1 MTTTYP
7 FVLAEDSALKTH
19 LNGITVSDD
28 KSNSRP
34 VKVWYGFPDVEIRDQ
49 SFPYITIDLIDIL
62 PANERQTY
70 GFITDTDNLGTVT
83 PDPNYVYT
91 NQIPVAYDL
100 IYQITSFSRHPR
112 HDRSII
118 YQLMTKFPSK
128 YSRLKVYTPDG
139 TGFTIRSMFVDG
151 FVKRDTVEG
160 ETGNR
165 RLLRNVYTVRVVSQM
180 TPDVANAVATKL
192 VSTVQVNNTTSSI
205 PSGLTP
211 VPPIVIHS

>member
-1 MTTTYP
+1 VTTTYP

-34 VKVWYGFPDVEIRDQ
+34 VKVWYGFPDVEVRDQ

-205 PSGLTP
+205 PSGITP

>member
-34 VKVWYGFPDVEIRDQ
+34 VKVWYGFPDVEVRDQ

-205 PSGLTP
+205 PSGITP

>member
-1 MTTTYP
+1 VTTTYP

-34 VKVWYGFPDVEIRDQ
+34 VKVWYGFPDVEVRDQ

-83 PDPNYVYT
+83 PDANYVYT

>member
-1 MTTTYP
+1 VTTTYP

-205 PSGLTP
+205 PSGITP

>member
-205 PSGLTP
+205 PSGITP

>member
-7 FVLAEDSALKTH
+7 FVLAEDAALKTH

-34 VKVWYGFPDVEIRDQ
+34 VKVWYGFPDVEVRDQ

>member
-1 MTTTYP
+1 VTTTYP
-7 FVLAEDSALKTH
+7 FVLAEDAALKTH

-28 KSNSRP
+28 KSNNRP
-34 VKVWYGFPDVEIRDQ
+34 VKVWYGFPDVEVRDQ

-205 PSGLTP
+205 PSGITP

>member
-7 FVLAEDSALKTH
+7 FVLAEDAALKTH

-28 KSNSRP
+28 KSSSRP
-34 VKVWYGFPDVEIRDQ
+34 VKIWYGFPDVEVRDQ

-83 PDPNYVYT
+83 PDANYVYT

-180 TPDVANAVATKL
+180 TPDVANAMATKL

>member
-7 FVLAEDSALKTH
+7 FVLAEDAALKTH

-28 KSNSRP
+28 KSNNRP
-34 VKVWYGFPDVEIRDQ
+34 VKVWYGFPDVEVRDQ

-205 PSGLTP
+205 PSGITP

>member
-83 PDPNYVYT
+83 PDANYVYT

-112 HDRSII
+112 HYRSII

>member
-7 FVLAEDSALKTH
+7 FVLAEDAALKTH

-28 KSNSRP
+28 KSNNRP
-34 VKVWYGFPDVEIRDQ
+34 VKVWYGFPDVEVRDQ

-83 PDPNYVYT
+83 PDANYVYT

-205 PSGLTP
+205 PSGITP

>member
-1 MTTTYP
+1 VTTTYP

-34 VKVWYGFPDVEIRDQ
+34 VKVWYGFPDVEVRDQ

-83 PDPNYVYT
+83 PDANYVYT

-128 YSRLKVYTPDG
+128 YSRLKVLTPDG

-192 VSTVQVNNTTSSI
+192 VSTLQINSTTSSI

-211 VPPIVIHS
+211 ISPIEIHS

>member
-34 VKVWYGFPDVEIRDQ
+34 VKVWYGFPDVEVRDQ

>member
-7 FVLAEDSALKTH
+7 FVLAEDSALKAH
-19 LNGITVSDD
+19 LSGITVSDD
-28 KSNSRP
+28 KSSNRP
-34 VKVWYGFPDVEIRDQ
+34 VKIWYGFPDVEIRDQ
-49 SFPYITIDLIDIL
+49 LFPYITIDLIDIM

-83 PDPNYVYT
+83 PDANYAYT
-91 NQIPVAYDL
+91 NQIPVAYDI

-128 YSRLKVYTPDG
+128 YSRLKVFTPDG

-192 VSTVQVNNTTSSI
+192 VSTVRINNTTSSI
-205 PSGLTP
+205 PSGLKP
-211 VPPIVIHS
+211 VRPSVTHS

>member
-34 VKVWYGFPDVEIRDQ
+34 VKVWYGFPDVEVRDQ

-83 PDPNYVYT
+83 PDANYVYT

-205 PSGLTP
+205 PSGITP

>member
-7 FVLAEDSALKTH
+7 FVLAEDSALKGH
-19 LNGITVSDD
+19 LSGITVSDD
-28 KSNSRP
+28 KNATRP
-34 VKVWYGFPDVEIRDQ
+34 VKVWYGFPDVEVRDQ
-49 SFPYITIDLIDIL
+49 TFPYITIDLIDIM

-83 PDPNYVYT
+83 ADPNYAYT
-91 NQIPVAYDL
+91 NKIPVAYDL
-100 IYQITSFSRHPR
+100 VYQVTSFARHPR

-128 YSRLKVYTPDG
+128 YGYLKVANPSGSNYS
-139 TGFTIRSMFVDG
+139 IRSMFVDG

-165 RLLRNVYTVRVVSQM
+165 PLLRNVYTVRVVSQM
-180 TPDVANAVATKL
+180 TPDAANAVAIKL
-192 VSTVQVNNTTSSI
+192 VSTVQINNTTSYI
-205 PSGLTP
+205 QSGLTP
-211 VPPIVIHS
+211 VPPSVTNS

>member
-1 MTTTYP
+1 VTTTYP
-7 FVLAEDSALKTH
+7 FVLAEDSALKGH
-19 LNGITVSDD
+19 LSGITVSDD
-28 KSNSRP
+28 KNATRP
-34 VKVWYGFPDVEIRDQ
+34 VKVWYGFPDVEVRDQ

-205 PSGLTP
+205 PSGITP

>member
-34 VKVWYGFPDVEIRDQ
+34 VKVWYGFPDVEVRDQ

-83 PDPNYVYT
+83 PDANYVYT

-118 YQLMTKFPSK
+118 IS
-128 YSRLKVYTPDG
+128 
-139 TGFTIRSMFVDG
+139 
-151 FVKRDTVEG
+151 
-160 ETGNR
+160 
-165 RLLRNVYTVRVVSQM
+165 
-180 TPDVANAVATKL
+180 
-192 VSTVQVNNTTSSI
+192 
-205 PSGLTP
+205 
-211 VPPIVIHS
+211 

>member
-1 MTTTYP
+1 VTTTYP
-7 FVLAEDSALKTH
+7 FVLAEDAALKTH

-34 VKVWYGFPDVEIRDQ
+34 VKVWYGFPDVEVRDQ

-83 PDPNYVYT
+83 PDANYVYT

-205 PSGLTP
+205 PSGITP

>member
-1 MTTTYP
+1 VTTTYP

-34 VKVWYGFPDVEIRDQ
+34 VKVWYGFPDVEVRDQ

-83 PDPNYVYT
+83 PDANYVYT

-205 PSGLTP
+205 PSGITP

>member
-1 MTTTYP
+1 VTTTYP

-34 VKVWYGFPDVEIRDQ
+34 VKVWYGFPDVEVRDQ

-192 VSTVQVNNTTSSI
+192 VSTVQINNTTSSI
-205 PSGLTP
+205 PSGLKP
-211 VPPIVIHS
+211 VRPSVTHS

>member
-7 FVLAEDSALKTH
+7 FVLAEDSALKAH
-19 LNGITVSDD
+19 LSGITVSDD
-28 KSNSRP
+28 KSSNRP
-34 VKVWYGFPDVEIRDQ
+34 VKIWYGFPDVEIRDQ
-49 SFPYITIDLIDIL
+49 LFPYITIDLIDIM

-70 GFITDTDNLGTVT
+70 GLITDTDNLGTIT
-83 PDPNYVYT
+83 PDANYAYT
-91 NQIPVAYDL
+91 NQIPVAYDI

-128 YSRLKVYTPDG
+128 YSRLKVFTPDG

-192 VSTVQVNNTTSSI
+192 VSTVQINNTTSSI
-205 PSGLTP
+205 PSGLKP
-211 VPPIVIHS
+211 VRPSVTHS

>member
-34 VKVWYGFPDVEIRDQ
+34 VKVWYGFPDVEVRDQ

-70 GFITDTDNLGTVT
+70 GFVTDTDNLGTVT
-83 PDPNYVYT
+83 PDANYVYT

-192 VSTVQVNNTTSSI
+192 VSTVQINNTTSSI
-205 PSGLTP
+205 PSGLKP
-211 VPPIVIHS
+211 VRPSVTHS

>member
-1 MTTTYP
+1 VTTTYP
-7 FVLAEDSALKTH
+7 FVLAEDSALKAH
-19 LNGITVSDD
+19 LSGITVSDD
-28 KSNSRP
+28 KSSNRP
-34 VKVWYGFPDVEIRDQ
+34 VKIWYGFPDVEIRDQ
-49 SFPYITIDLIDIL
+49 LFPYITIDLIDIM

-83 PDPNYVYT
+83 PDANYAYT
-91 NQIPVAYDL
+91 NQIPVAYDI

-128 YSRLKVYTPDG
+128 YSRLKVFTPDG

-192 VSTVQVNNTTSSI
+192 VSTVRINNTTSSI
-205 PSGLTP
+205 PSGLKP
-211 VPPIVIHS
+211 VRPSVTHS

>member
-1 MTTTYP
+1 VTTTYP

-28 KSNSRP
+28 KSNNRP
-34 VKVWYGFPDVEIRDQ
+34 VKVWYGFPDVEVRDQ

-83 PDPNYVYT
+83 PGANYVYT

-192 VSTVQVNNTTSSI
+192 VSTVQINNTTSSI
-205 PSGLTP
+205 PSGLKP
-211 VPPIVIHS
+211 VRPSVTHS

>member
-1 MTTTYP
+1 VTTTYP

-34 VKVWYGFPDVEIRDQ
+34 VKVWYGFPDVEVRDQ

-83 PDPNYVYT
+83 PDANYVYT

-180 TPDVANAVATKL
+180 TPDVANAVATKR

-205 PSGLTP
+205 PSGLKP
-211 VPPIVIHS
+211 VRPSVTHS

>member
-1 MTTTYP
+1 VTTTYP

-34 VKVWYGFPDVEIRDQ
+34 VKVWYGFPDVEVRDQ